1 MKFGEEKALKNREN
15 EEEKNNNEMENEINL
30 IWSDLVLCW
39 LFSNWS
45 ERMNGCGGGS
55 DRQSFGLKFAGLKK

>member
-15 EEEKNNNEMENEINL
+15 EKKKKMEI

-39 LFSNWS
+39 L
-45 ERMNGCGGGS
+45 
-55 DRQSFGLKFAGLKK
+55 L